1 MEEKSKS
8 NTIEDL
14 IRNIYEDLD
23 LRYDPNANHVLL
35 ESIAVLN
42 PVAAESYVG
51 KKIEIPEK
59 EYQSLRSL
67 VATEQVF
74 NQIDYID
81 KMNSLLD
88 QSNGTLIIEIS
99 TPLAL
104 KWGKQVERISRENY
118 FAQSPV
124 EGYIK
129 DILKLGIDEVGK
141 SVSVEKYQ
149 AHLRIIKE
157 SIDNTL
163 RTINAIE
170 GSTGL
175 IKELAQKK
183 KAQTGNAKQELEL
196 AIFQLSGCRLSTLA
210 QFAEY
215 KLERI
220 NELKHRDSF
229 LAEAYQKHIYKF
241 FTFKQMDKGLDQKK
255 TNIWNY
261 IRQDNILYSAIL
273 DVFVPREEKVKVI
286 VQPHNQIEPIKRNP
300 LIDLKNSIM
309 GNYSNDA
316 KQRVRYF
323 LEDCSEM
330 DEGLIKGLTESIKT
344 SHLPKFLEKVYKTSP
359 EKADLVTRT
368 IMDDIYLS
376 VKKGLIPTASDIH
389 RVYDSVLQQF
399 NVSVKK

>member
-1 MEEKSKS
+1 
-8 NTIEDL
+8 
-14 IRNIYEDLD
+14 
-23 LRYDPNANHVLL
+23 
-35 ESIAVLN
+35 
-42 PVAAESYVG
+42 
-51 KKIEIPEK
+51 
-59 EYQSLRSL
+59 
-67 VATEQVF
+67 
-74 NQIDYID
+74 
-81 KMNSLLD
+81 
-88 QSNGTLIIEIS
+88 
-99 TPLAL
+99 
-104 KWGKQVERISRENY
+104 
-118 FAQSPV
+118 
-124 EGYIK
+124 
-129 DILKLGIDEVGK
+129 
-141 SVSVEKYQ
+141 
-149 AHLRIIKE
+149 
-157 SIDNTL
+157 
-163 RTINAIE
+163 
-170 GSTGL
+170 
-175 IKELAQKK
+175 
-183 KAQTGNAKQELEL
+183 
-196 AIFQLSGCRLSTLA
+196 
-210 QFAEY
+210 
-215 KLERI
+215 LERI